1 MNRGEYMRSKLD
13 GNLRGS
19 CVVMVYNN
27 MCDVTIKEFNN
38 IKKAI
43 EFAEK
48 KCQNNIF
55 FNGRRIFWKRVN
67 SKIVYYIDGNTM
79 QFII

>member
-48 KCQNNIF
+48 KGQK
-55 FNGRRIFWKRVN
+55 KRA
-67 SKIVYYIDGNTM
+67 
-79 QFII
+79 

>member
-1 MNRGEYMRSKLD
+1 MRRTEG
-13 GNLRGS
+13 GNLQGS

-27 MCDVTIKEFNN
+27 MFDTTIKEFGN

-48 KCQNNIF
+48 RGQAIIYY
-55 FNGRRIFWKRVN
+55 NGRRIFWQRVN
-67 SKIVYYIDGNTM
+67 SKIVYYIDGNSM